1 MKLTIEL
8 VPKTCFYKNVRQI
21 VSATQWNKIRKQI
34 YIKYN
39 YKCSICYEVGDKHP
53 VEAHE
58 VWEYNDKKSIQILK
72 DIVALCPS
80 CHMSVHYGLAQLHG
94 FGTKARNHLSKINS
108 ITKKEADVYIEN
120 CFKIWQKRSQKHW
133 QLDITY
139 LENYGI
145 DISSIKPK

>member
-8 VPKTCFYKNVRQI
+8 VPKTCFFSNVRSEI
-21 VSATQWNKIRKQI
+21 TSTQWDKIRKDV
-34 YIKYN
+34 YKKAN
-39 YKCSICYEVGDKHP
+39 YVCEICGGVGPNHP
-53 VEAHE
+53 VEVHE
-58 VWEYNDKKSIQILK
+58 IWEYNDSKYIQKLIGL
-72 DIVALCPS
+72 IALCQN
-80 CHMSVHYGLAQLHG
+80 CHQVKHIGLAQVQG